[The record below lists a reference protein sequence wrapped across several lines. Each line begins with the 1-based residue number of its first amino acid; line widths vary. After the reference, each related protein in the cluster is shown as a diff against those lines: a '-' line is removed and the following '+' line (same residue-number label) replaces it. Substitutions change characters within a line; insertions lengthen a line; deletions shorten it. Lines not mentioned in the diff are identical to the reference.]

1 MIRQPVPNPVMPGK
15 IYEILDAQDRVLID
29 QAAGTA
35 AEAMAAAKAAFPQ
48 FAPRFRVAI
57 LKRKPELTT
66 KPK

>member
-29 QAAGTA
+29 QAAGSA
-35 AEAMAAAKAAFPQ
+35 AEALTAAREAFPQ

-57 LKRKPELTT
+57 IKRKPELTT